1 MDQAE
6 PIGPTSDDPEIL
18 ALLDF
23 APVVRK
29 NERHDGWTPEHQ
41 RGLIIALALTGNI
54 ERAAAAVG
62 RTKGGAWALR
72 FGENAEGFCAAWAAA
87 LALYH
92 RRRCVAVPEPAPE
105 PMPAPAPAHRP
116 GRGRRGPA
124 PPPAPDPPDEGD
136 WNELLDG
143 LIARY
148 LRKLAD
154 ERCCRLAGRIVA
166 ADFYVRQLTW
176 IEVALDIGGR
186 AQDVLDLLRI
196 GDVGVTNIVATPMS
210 ALLDQ
215 VRRDFWREKGE
226 PDRPAPPP
234 LGEHDE
240 ERSLG
245 VPSYFSPP
253 RDGDYKDWCRRQDA
267 AQAVAAEAQAAWE
280 ERAKAEA
287 GAWRARAEGAGE
299 ADAAEA
305 GGAEAGEP

>member
-29 NERHDGWTPEHQ
+29 NERHDGWTAEHQ

-105 PMPAPAPAHRP
+105 PAPEPTPVPAHRP

-124 PPPAPDPPDEGD
+124 PPPAPDPPDDGD

-148 LRKLAD
+148 LRKLED
-154 ERCCRLAGRIVA
+154 ERRCRLAGRIVA

-186 AQDVLDLLRI
+186 AQDVLNLLRI
-196 GDVGVTNIVATPMS
+196 GDVDATNIVATPMS

-215 VRRDFWREKGE
+215 VRRDLWREAGE

-234 LGEHDE
+234 LGAHDE

-245 VPSYFSPP
+245 LPCHFSPP
-253 RDGDYKDWCRRQDA
+253 RDGEYKDWCKRQDA
-267 AQAVAAEAQAAWE
+267 ACEVAAAAQAAWE

-287 GAWRARAEGAGE
+287 AAWRARV
-299 ADAAEA
+299 EA
-305 GGAEAGEP
+305 GPGKGEGEGEKGR